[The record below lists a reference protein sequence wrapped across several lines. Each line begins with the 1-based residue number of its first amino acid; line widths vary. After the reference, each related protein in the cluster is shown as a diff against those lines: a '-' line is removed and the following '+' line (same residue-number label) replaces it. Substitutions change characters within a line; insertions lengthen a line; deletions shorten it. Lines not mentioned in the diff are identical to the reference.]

1 VIPDNTLKRLR
12 KLVLDELKQWTRD
25 LDEPFRIRFACHIE
39 ACVVFLLTAQ
49 GSAINEPQVVATE
62 RIVRLIG
69 ELREQIVVSIRNH
82 PAAGRPKMSIEEL
95 SQHVARVGSQ
105 SGLARTIGVAPGVV
119 NQWINGRAPISPKHI
134 EAIRK
139 APPEPRHARMTFAG
153 KQALFKRLTTRFIR
167 SAGGLEKAAELLG
180 LETRTLLRYWS
191 GASPVPPEIEIAMR
205 NVAEAEEPA
214 SRDVPHRPPQTPF
227 ATS

>member
-1 VIPDNTLKRLR
+1 MPDNTLRRLR

-25 LDEPFRIRFACHIE
+25 LDEPFRFRLACHIE

-49 GSAINEPQVVATE
+49 GSAINEPQIEATE

-69 ELREQIVVSIRNH
+69 ELRERIGVSIRNR
-82 PAAGRPKMSIEEL
+82 PAVGRQKMSIEEL

-105 SGLARTIGVAPGVV
+105 SGLARTIGVHATVV
-119 NQWINGRAPISPKHI
+119 NQWINDRASVSPKYI

-167 SAGGLEKAAELLG
+167 SAGGLVRAAELLG
-180 LETRTLLRYWS
+180 LETRTLLHYWS

-205 NVAEAEEPA
+205 NVADGKSQISPG
-214 SRDVPHRPPQTPF
+214 VP
-227 ATS
+227 